1 LHFNR
6 IVSHT
11 QVSSKRI
18 PLCGLL
24 FVFLCYLSD
33 EFNTKSI
40 NVQPQLYCFE
50 LYFYVSEVNNQ
61 KHLHVK
67 NIYIQFN
74 AQIRAHQACLM
85 YYLPLI
91 VYIRNGVNVDKD
103 IRQVS
108 HKAYLLDA
116 ILEVICYNPITKII
130 PRRSHCARW
139 LVS

>member
-1 LHFNR
+1 MHFYR

-18 PLCGLL
+18 PLCRLL
-24 FVFLCYLSD
+24 FVLLFYLSD
-33 EFNTKSI
+33 EYNTKSI
-40 NVQPQLYCFE
+40 YVQPQQYCFE

-74 AQIRAHQACLM
+74 AQIRALHGCLM

-91 VYIRNGVNVDKD
+91 VYIRNGVKVDEYK
-103 IRQVS
+103 
-108 HKAYLLDA
+108 
-116 ILEVICYNPITKII
+116 ICG
-130 PRRSHCARW
+130 S
-139 LVS
+139 